1 MDPEDHRMIDI
12 FMIAAIIFVLL
23 IFACG
28 VRMWLGPTN
37 ADRMLA
43 LDVINAFVVIIMIIL
58 SVRFQQPGFI
68 DVAIVY
74 ALLSFVGTLYIA
86 KLIRGDLE

>member
-1 MDPEDHRMIDI
+1 MIQLPFDI

-23 IFACG
+23 IFITG

-43 LDVINAFVVIIMIIL
+43 LDVINILVVIIMIIL
-58 SVRFQQPGFI
+58 SIRFDQPGFI

-74 ALLSFVGTLYIA
+74 ALLSFVGTLYVA

>member
-1 MDPEDHRMIDI
+1 MDPEDYRMIDI

-28 VRMWLGPTN
+28 FRMWLGPTT

-43 LDVINAFVVIIMIIL
+43 LDVINALVVIIMIIL
-58 SVRFQQPGFI
+58 SIRFEQPGFI

-74 ALLSFVGTLYIA
+74 ALLSFVGTLYVA

>member
-1 MDPEDHRMIDI
+1 MDQEDHSMNDM
-12 FMIAAIIFVLL
+12 FMVAAIIFVLL

-28 VRMWLGPTN
+28 VRIWRGPTN

-43 LDVINAFVVIIMIIL
+43 LDVINILVVIVMITL
-58 SVRFQQPGFI
+58 SLWFEQPVFI

-74 ALLSFVGTLYIA
+74 ALLSFVGTLYVA
-86 KLIRGDLE
+86 KLIMGGLE

>member
-1 MDPEDHRMIDI
+1 MMDIDI
-12 FMIAAIIFVLL
+12 FMIASIIFVLL

-28 VRMWLGPTN
+28 IRMWLGPTN

-43 LDVINAFVVIIMIIL
+43 LDVINALVVIIMIIL
-58 SVRFQQPGFI
+58 SIRFAQPGFI

-74 ALLSFVGTLYIA
+74 ALLSFVGTLYVA

>member
-1 MDPEDHRMIDI
+1 MDQEDYRMIDI
-12 FMIAAIIFVLL
+12 FIIAAIIFVIL

-28 VRMWLGPTN
+28 IRMWLGPTN

-43 LDVINAFVVIIMIIL
+43 LDVINILVVITMIML
-58 SVRFQQPGFI
+58 SLWFDQPVFI

-74 ALLSFVGTLYIA
+74 AILSFVGTLYVA
-86 KLIRGDLE
+86 KLNTGNLK

>member
-1 MDPEDHRMIDI
+1 MIDI

-28 VRMWLGPTN
+28 VRMWLGPTT
-37 ADRMLA
+37 ADRMFA
-43 LDVINAFVVIIMIIL
+43 LDVINPLVVVIMIFLFI
-58 SVRFQQPGFI
+58 RFEQPGFI

-74 ALLSFVGTLYIA
+74 ALLSFVGTLYVA

>member
-1 MDPEDHRMIDI
+1 MMDICMIS
-12 FMIAAIIFVLL
+12 AIIFVLL
-23 IFACG
+23 ICACG
-28 VRMWLGPTN
+28 VRMWLSPTN

-43 LDVINAFVVIIMIIL
+43 LDVINALVVIIMIIL
-58 SVRFQQPGFI
+58 SIRFEQPGFI

-74 ALLSFVGTLYIA
+74 ALLSFVGTLYVA

>member
-1 MDPEDHRMIDI
+1 MIDI

-28 VRMWLGPTN
+28 VLIWMVQTN
-37 ADRMLA
+37 ANRMLA
-43 LDVINAFVVIIMIIL
+43 LDVINAIVVILMIIL
-58 SVRFQQPGFI
+58 SIRFQQPGFI

>member
-1 MDPEDHRMIDI
+1 MIDI

-28 VRMWLGPTN
+28 VRMWLGPPN

-43 LDVINAFVVIIMIIL
+43 LDVINALVVIIMIIL
-58 SVRFQQPGFI
+58 SIRFEQPGFI

-74 ALLSFVGTLYIA
+74 ALLSFVGTLYVA

>member
-1 MDPEDHRMIDI
+1 MIDI

-28 VRMWLGPTN
+28 VRMWLGPTT

-43 LDVINAFVVIIMIIL
+43 LDVINALVVILMIIL
-58 SVRFQQPGFI
+58 SIRFEQPGFI

-74 ALLSFVGTLYIA
+74 ALLSFVGTLYVA

>member
-1 MDPEDHRMIDI
+1 MIDI

-28 VRMWLGPTN
+28 GRMWLGPTN

-43 LDVINAFVVIIMIIL
+43 LDVINALVVIIMIIL
-58 SVRFQQPGFI
+58 SIRFEQPGFI

-74 ALLSFVGTLYIA
+74 ALLSFVGTLYDT
-86 KLIRGDLE
+86 KLSRGDLE

>member
-1 MDPEDHRMIDI
+1 MIDI

-28 VRMWLGPTN
+28 VRMWLGPNT

-43 LDVINAFVVIIMIIL
+43 LDVINALVVIIMIIL
-58 SVRFQQPGFI
+58 SIRFEQPGFI

-74 ALLSFVGTLYIA
+74 ALLSFVGTLYVA

>member
-1 MDPEDHRMIDI
+1 MIDI

-28 VRMWLGPTN
+28 FRMWLGPTT

-43 LDVINAFVVIIMIIL
+43 LDVINALVVIIMIIL
-58 SVRFQQPGFI
+58 SIRFEQPGFI

-74 ALLSFVGTLYIA
+74 ALLSFVGTLYVA

>member
-1 MDPEDHRMIDI
+1 
-12 FMIAAIIFVLL
+12 
-23 IFACG
+23 
-28 VRMWLGPTN
+28 MWLGPTN

-43 LDVINAFVVIIMIIL
+43 LDVINALVVIIMIIL
-58 SVRFQQPGFI
+58 SIRFEPPGFI

-74 ALLSFVGTLYIA
+74 ALLSFVGTLYVA

>member
-1 MDPEDHRMIDI
+1 MIDI

-28 VRMWLGPTN
+28 VRMWLGPTT

-43 LDVINAFVVIIMIIL
+43 LDVINALVVIIMIIL
-58 SVRFQQPGFI
+58 SIRFEQPGFI

-74 ALLSFVGTLYIA
+74 ALLSFVGTLYVA

>member
-1 MDPEDHRMIDI
+1 MIELDI

-28 VRMWLGPTN
+28 VRMWQGPTN

-43 LDVINAFVVIIMIIL
+43 LDVINVLVIIIMISL
-58 SVRFQQPGFI
+58 SARFEQPGFV

-74 ALLSFVGTLYIA
+74 ALLSFVGMLYVA

>member
-1 MDPEDHRMIDI
+1 MIDI

-28 VRMWLGPTN
+28 VRMRLGPTT

-43 LDVINAFVVIIMIIL
+43 LDVINALVVIIMIIL
-58 SVRFQQPGFI
+58 SIRFEQPGFI

-74 ALLSFVGTLYIA
+74 ALLSFVGTLYVA

>member
-1 MDPEDHRMIDI
+1 MDQEDYRMIDI
-12 FMIAAIIFVLL
+12 FMIAAIIFVIL

-28 VRMWLGPTN
+28 IRMVLGPTN

-43 LDVINAFVVIIMIIL
+43 LDVINILVVITMIIL
-58 SVRFQQPGFI
+58 SLWFEQPVFI

-74 ALLSFVGTLYIA
+74 ALLSFVGTLYVA
-86 KLIRGDLE
+86 KLITGNLK

>member
-1 MDPEDHRMIDI
+1 MIDI
-12 FMIAAIIFVLL
+12 FMIAAIIFGLL

-43 LDVINAFVVIIMIIL
+43 LDVINALVIIIMITL
-58 SVRFQQPGFI
+58 SIRFQQPGFI

-74 ALLSFVGTLYIA
+74 ALLSFVGTLYVA

>member
-1 MDPEDHRMIDI
+1 MMDLDI

-28 VRMWLGPTN
+28 VRMWIGPTN
-37 ADRMLA
+37 PDRMLA
-43 LDVINAFVVIIMIIL
+43 LDVINALVVIIMIIL
-58 SVRFQQPGFI
+58 SIRFQQPGFI

-74 ALLSFVGTLYIA
+74 ALLSFVGTLYVA
-86 KLIRGDLE
+86 KLIRGDLEYD